1 MDGFAAA
8 LSFARKGVTHRFLAP
23 LEANSRGTPV
33 GASCAKCGRELRLR
47 RDGQPKRRA
56 KYCSGNCRNAATRE
70 RRAAAREDLLQALA
84 ELQAVQHRVERALQ
98 ILGLRP
104 ATAPAKKEE

>member
-8 LSFARKGVTHRFLAP
+8 LSFACKSLRHDVLAP
-23 LEANSRGTPV
+23 VEANSRDTTNRR
-33 GASCAKCGRELRLR
+33 ACAKCGHQLRLR
-47 RDGQPKRRA
+47 RDGQPKQRA
-56 KYCSGNCRNAATRE
+56 KYCSVNCRNAATRE
-70 RRAAAREDLLQALA
+70 RRATAREDLLQALA